1 MQRSPMTATIALLAV
16 LSIGGRPNWE
26 RGGVRPRDHLLA
38 VHPNMVQPRRAASC
52 SGSSSSPSSA
62 RQQRRCAYSG
72 GTRSRSIL
80 AQDFG
85 DAVQLDLD
93 PHYVRID
100 RPAALEFTA
109 DLARHKVEDELR
121 LVQGQVIDEATRKP
135 SVHYRLLEEHP
146 DGTEA
151 VHYLYRGSITI
162 EDADRLERRW

>member
-93 PHYVRID
+93 GDGGVGANGLLPFVANVTQL
-100 RPAALEFTA
+100 RPTT
-109 DLARHKVEDELR
+109 R
-121 LVQGQVIDEATRKP
+121 LPQVAISP
-135 SVHYRLLEEHP
+135 FL
-146 DGTEA
+146 
-151 VHYLYRGSITI
+151 
-162 EDADRLERRW
+162 